1 MHNKTHHSLFRCQ
14 TSNYFDCLAFSV
26 NFSNCQFGFHALEIR
41 VLFGRNSTFE
51 HPAYLNSGKNDVEA
65 YIY

>member
-1 MHNKTHHSLFRCQ
+1 MMNIHESSPFSRKKFLSFCSIVKTTEWSELIK
-14 TSNYFDCLAFSV
+14 L
-26 NFSNCQFGFHALEIR
+26 IR
-41 VLFGRNSTFE
+41 VLFGCNSTFE

>member
-1 MHNKTHHSLFRCQ
+1 MIPEQL
-14 TSNYFDCLAFSV
+14 FDCLAFSV

-41 VLFGRNSTFE
+41 VLFVRNSTFE